1 MIYLIALNICLLCV
15 VVYQLT
21 RKREKP
27 LNEVKVMYSDKIEAT
42 GHFQYKT
49 DGAACFDIK
58 SPARSDFIQE
68 SELSW
73 QQA

>member
-27 LNEVKVMYSDKIEAT
+27 LNEVQVMYSDNL
-42 GHFQYKT
+42 
-49 DGAACFDIK
+49 
-58 SPARSDFIQE
+58 RSDQ
-68 SELSW
+68 
-73 QQA
+73 